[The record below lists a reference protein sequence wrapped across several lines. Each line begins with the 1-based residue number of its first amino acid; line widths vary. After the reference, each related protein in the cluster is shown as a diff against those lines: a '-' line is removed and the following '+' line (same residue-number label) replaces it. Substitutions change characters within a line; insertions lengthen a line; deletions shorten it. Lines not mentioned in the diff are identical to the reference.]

1 MKDEDEHELLFC
13 GTVDDAVWEQA
24 SGKWKY
30 RFEDSQPIAA
40 GSACYYATYSAYQI
54 LDTGTLPDG
63 AVPDEEAMP
72 EDFLEVTRVGDG
84 GDSARSAA
92 RRAIIT
98 ILGKLT
104 MEDLS

>member
-1 MKDEDEHELLFC
+1 MRVESERIVCEEVED
-13 GTVDDAVWEQA
+13 AAWEQA

-30 RFEDSQPIAA
+30 RLEDSQPIAA

-104 MEDLS
+104 SDEHI